1 MAYGKSKH
9 NFKRFSESAATG
21 VKGQREALNLGE
33 NVTGFTRGGKLV
45 SQRDRI
51 STFALPLP
59 LCVPLFMVLVLSLS
73 ETMRFIRNAG
83 AHKHIHTHIHIYSQ
97 DHKGYSCVFQL

>member
-9 NFKRFSESAATG
+9 NFKRFNESAATG
-21 VKGQREALNLGE
+21 VKGQREALNLGG

-59 LCVPLFMVLVLSLS
+59 LCAPLFLFLVLVLVLSLS
-73 ETMRFIRNAG
+73 ETMRFIRNAE
-83 AHKHIHTHIHIYSQ
+83 AHKYIHSQ
-97 DHKGYSCVFQL
+97 DHKGYSCAFQL